1 MSFNMAKFLSNPA
14 GLADA
19 FRGRSE
25 QARKFRAELKKE
37 QEKKRLLAD
46 ASLDQSPPS
55 PSVNGITSPDA
66 LT

>member
-1 MSFNMAKFLSNPA
+1 MAKFLSNPT
-14 GLADA
+14 GLAEA
-19 FRGRSE
+19 FRARSE
-25 QARKFRAELKKE
+25 QANRFRKELKRE